1 MNIIQKIRN
10 LIFGKS
16 EVIEAPVPVEV
27 KPTVKEMVEQACESE
42 ANQLRHMGSFLKST
56 NLLKPLRFKDWAAF
70 AKGYNGPAY
79 ATHGYDVKLAN
90 AYARLSQPKK

>member
-27 KPTVKEMVEQACESE
+27 KPTVKEMVAAQE
-42 ANQLRHMGSFLKST
+42 APAPKPKRKYYKKEKST
-56 NLLKPLRFKDWAAF
+56 GETK
-70 AKGYNGPAY
+70 
-79 ATHGYDVKLAN
+79 
-90 AYARLSQPKK
+90 

>member
-27 KPTVKEMVEQACESE
+27 KPTVKEMVAAQE
-42 ANQLRHMGSFLKST
+42 APAPKPKRKYYKKKKST
-56 NLLKPLRFKDWAAF
+56 GESK
-70 AKGYNGPAY
+70 
-79 ATHGYDVKLAN
+79 
-90 AYARLSQPKK
+90 